1 MSCNRPRAPL
11 CLRAGIPEAGRRA
24 VPSRVPVHLQ
34 RHMGGARTTA
44 PPPPEGSAGGPP
56 CLPMGQPKTLLLR
69 CAFQPKDY
77 SSVCP

>member
-56 CLPMGQPKTLLLR
+56 LPSHGAAQDPPAAVCLPAQGL
-69 CAFQPKDY
+69 
-77 SSVCP
+77 